1 MVDQYR
7 VLRKRNSEEEAV
19 VRGSHQLVRGERRAI
34 MCRTKSLSLVEPI
47 TKACITKLHHFSS
60 PISQKNGATQKCGRL
75 FYNLEGFMLYIVREG
90 GTGTVTDSALCVFW
104 MSKTKRNWKGS
115 LTRSRNPQGEDL
127 RFPRNPGPTIQGRS
141 FANVVKGSR
150 SIDSRMVWQ
159 EKGPGENWQ
168 GMEYK
173 VTSEDCAW
181 LEGTYVGTVHSVEMV
196 RNLQEKFYM
205 EGYFHCRIRA
215 MGGKLVLLDCEDKE
229 ELKDLVEMASEWLGQ
244 WFEEVQPWSPNKIT
258 QERFVWI
265 WCQGAPLNVWGSDFF
280 EKMGSSWGKFIC
292 LDDNTSKKGRFN
304 IARMLIST
312 PIMDTI
318 SVRRQIKINGSIY
331 SLRFSKEEFTNS
343 FFSLKH
349 HFIPSF
355 QSDSEENESW
365 PIESFEGDQE
375 IQDVGGVRQ
384 PVDEPGGANGE
395 EDDVERCA
403 GETNGNIQ
411 LQDPQDGDRTMDV
424 VPDSIENFENFEF
437 SKEGE
442 NREWTTDMAQKGGND
457 VADAGSKNEGGGLLG
472 LVGQNNRMSYGEV
485 VKKRVGSDR
494 GPNGEDS
501 GYIAMGQDTR
511 KGESPLSIGRN
522 IFSGNDVECSGQKAG
537 ERRGTFERSLGSDE
551 GSGDDG
557 GQKRAAGSQKR
568 RKMRL
573 RTCRSVYLPN
583 GAAAGESVGDSGIQ
597 NCNRSIKRKMQ
608 RKLAKEIWELAKQLG
623 ATVDCDEEV
632 ICRID
637 EMEKRDSLAKAV
649 TVKKA
654 AGSAKKLCRRVW
666 GTEDFD
672 WIAKPSRGL
681 SGGLLCIWD
690 KKIFKKE
697 EVLEGDHFIGVFGL
711 WGEKGVPVYILNIY
725 SPCDLSGKRA
735 LWEELHNLI
744 LNRKGNWCLGGDF
757 NAVRSAGERAG
768 CKGMSREMIDFDSF
782 ITESGL
788 VDLPMVGRKY
798 TWYNANGKY
807 MSRIDRFLVSEEW
820 LMRWCDVKQ
829 WGLER
834 TVSDHCPIL
843 LKHERVDWGPKPF
856 KIFDAWLQEPGCKEI
871 IRNTWNS
878 TTVEGWYGFKLKE
891 KLKSVKKALKEWSR
905 NSVTEVNRKIMEAE
919 RVIAQLDERG
929 KNVQLSL
936 SEIEKRRSS
945 FLDLWKNLK
954 LKENMWQQKSR
965 LMWLKEGDANTK
977 FFHRCV
983 KGRWRKNEIN
993 SIQIN
998 GDQHKDV
1005 GEIKEKMAGY
1015 FEQLYTED
1023 RWQRPKLDG
1032 INFRQIDEADNESL
1046 MAAFS
1051 EEEIKNAVWDC
1062 ESSKSPGPDGFN
1074 FKFVKCMWEDIKS
1087 EIASFIREFQEHGRL
1102 VRGSNASF
1110 ITLIPK
1116 GENPQ
1121 RIEEYR
1127 PISLIGIMYK
1137 IIEKLLANRLR
1148 KVLDKVIG
1156 EQQMAF
1162 IEGRQ
1167 LVDGVVIANEVID
1180 EAKRNKKRSFLFKVD
1195 FEKAYDK
1202 VCWDFLDYMLMR
1214 MGFYNTWRMWIRE
1227 CLQSNTVSV
1236 LVNGSP
1242 SRQFSVSKG
1251 LRQGDPLSPF
1261 LFLIVAEG
1269 LHGLMSSA
1277 VEKELYKGVIVGK
1290 DAVMITHLQFA
1301 DDTIFFGEATENNI
1315 MVIKSI
1321 MRSFELLSGLKI
1333 NLQKSQLMGINVED
1347 SWGCKMAYRLCC
1359 KKGEFPFKYLGIPI
1373 GGSHRRLTMWQ
1384 PLLESFKKKLSSW
1397 KGRQLSLGGQ
1407 ITLIN
1412 SVLSSLPV
1420 FLMSVYLLPK
1430 GTLKAIDKIRK
1441 SFLWGG
1447 EGERKRINWVNW
1459 KKVCMPKECGG
1470 LGVRD
1475 LEHFNL
1481 SLMGKWWG
1489 RLAVKEDGLWR
1500 KVIASKYGEG
1510 RRHWMDWVR
1519 NGAGACSCWW
1529 RDVRRIDNVEGEITG
1544 WLTEG
1549 FSLKLGEGKG
1559 VSFWWDEWSRGFC
1572 LANKFPRLYLLAEGK
1587 EKECCQMGSMCNG
1600 TWKWNITWRRKLLER
1615 EEEAAKELSTEI
1627 EGVKIAP
1634 GRPDEWEWIHSK
1646 DSRYSTK
1653 TAYSLLTKV
1662 PRCPTQERVFKRV
1675 WNPNLPTKIS
1685 AFNWQLLLNR
1695 LPTKSNLLK
1704 RGFGVIMGDG
1714 KCSLCQEE
1722 EEDAIHLFLK
1732 CKNVRWIWKECDRW
1746 WGINIET
1753 QEDCWK
1759 TFEHPGTWTRNT
1771 RIRKGWDCTW
1781 SVIVWSIWLMR
1792 NQRIFQNQEMD
1803 PGKLFDLVQI
1813 RSFLWFKAKK
1823 AWCYFTL
1830 SDWISNPI
1838 ARLTKYCGGKS

>member
-1 MVDQYR
+1 MFM
-7 VLRKRNSEEEAV
+7 
-19 VRGSHQLVRGERRAI
+19 GRRLA
-34 MCRTKSLSLVEPI
+34 
-47 TKACITKLHHFSS
+47 
-60 PISQKNGATQKCGRL
+60 G
-75 FYNLEGFMLYIVREG
+75 
-90 GTGTVTDSALCVFW
+90 
-104 MSKTKRNWKGS
+104 KT
-115 LTRSRNPQGEDL
+115 LP
-127 RFPRNPGPTIQGRS
+127 
-141 FANVVKGSR
+141 
-150 SIDSRMVWQ
+150 
-159 EKGPGENWQ
+159 
-168 GMEYK
+168 
-173 VTSEDCAW
+173 
-181 LEGTYVGTVHSVEMV
+181 
-196 RNLQEKFYM
+196 
-205 EGYFHCRIRA
+205 
-215 MGGKLVLLDCEDKE
+215 
-229 ELKDLVEMASEWLGQ
+229 
-244 WFEEVQPWSPNKIT
+244 
-258 QERFVWI
+258 
-265 WCQGAPLNVWGSDFF
+265 
-280 EKMGSSWGKFIC
+280 
-292 LDDNTSKKGRFN
+292 
-304 IARMLIST
+304 T
-312 PIMDTI
+312 PIFLFTI
-318 SVRRQIKINGSIY
+318 
-331 SLRFSKEEFTNS
+331 
-343 FFSLKH
+343 LKLN
-349 HFIPSF
+349 I
-355 QSDSEENESW
+355 
-365 PIESFEGDQE
+365 
-375 IQDVGGVRQ
+375 GGARQ
-384 PVDEPGGANGE
+384 PVDEPGDADGE
-395 EDDVERCA
+395 EDDVERGA
-403 GETNGNIQ
+403 GESNGNVQ
-411 LQDPQDGDRTMDV
+411 LQDLQDGDRSTDV

-437 SKEGE
+437 FEFSKEGV
-442 NREWTTDMAQKGGND
+442 NRDRTTDLVQKGGND
-457 VADAGSKNEGGGLLG
+457 VADAGSKNEGGCLLG
-472 LVGQNNRMSYGEV
+472 LVEQNNRMSYGEV
-485 VKKRVGSDR
+485 VKKGVGSDR

-501 GYIAMGQDTR
+501 GLIAMGQDTR

-522 IFSGNDVECSGQKAG
+522 TFSGNDAECSGQKAG
-537 ERRGTFERSLGSDE
+537 ERRGTLESRTPRCRGSRE
-551 GSGDDG
+551 GKRGRGAGASSHRG
-557 GQKRAAGSQKR
+557 GQMLPEFIAN
-568 RKMRL
+568 
-573 RTCRSVYLPN
+573 PN

-623 ATVDCDEEV
+623 ATADCDEEV

-654 AGSAKKLCRRVW
+654 AGSAK
-666 GTEDFD
+666 
-672 WIAKPSRGL
+672 
-681 SGGLLCIWD
+681 
-690 KKIFKKE
+690 
-697 EVLEGDHFIGVFGL
+697 
-711 WGEKGVPVYILNIY
+711 
-725 SPCDLSGKRA
+725 KRA

-768 CKGMSREMIDFDSF
+768 CKGMSREMIDFDRF
-782 ITESGL
+782 ISESGL

-834 TVSDHCPIL
+834 TVSDHCPVL

-891 KLKSVKKALKEWSR
+891 KLK
-905 NSVTEVNRKIMEAE
+905 T
-919 RVIAQLDERG
+919 
-929 KNVQLSL
+929 
-936 SEIEKRRSS
+936 
-945 FLDLWKNLK
+945 
-954 LKENMWQQKSR
+954 
-965 LMWLKEGDANTK
+965 
-977 FFHRCV
+977 
-983 KGRWRKNEIN
+983 
-993 SIQIN
+993 
-998 GDQHKDV
+998 
-1005 GEIKEKMAGY
+1005 
-1015 FEQLYTED
+1015 
-1023 RWQRPKLDG
+1023 
-1032 INFRQIDEADNESL
+1032 
-1046 MAAFS
+1046 FS

-1087 EIASFIREFQEHGRL
+1087 EIAGFIREFQEHGRL

-1116 GENPQ
+1116 VENPQ

-1127 PISLIGIMYK
+1127 PISLIGVMYK
-1137 IIEKLLANRLR
+1137 IIAKLLANRLR

-1202 VCWDFLDYMLMR
+1202 VCWDFLDYMLLR
-1214 MGFYNTWRMWIRE
+1214 MGFCNTWRMWIRE

-1269 LHGLMSSA
+1269 LNGLMSSA
-1277 VEKELYKGVIVGK
+1277 VEKELYKGVTVGK

-1301 DDTIFFGEATENNI
+1301 DDTIFFGDATENNI

-1397 KGRQLSLGGQ
+1397 KGRQGRQLSLGGR

-1489 RLAVKEDGLWR
+1489 RLAAKEDGLWR

-1510 RRHWMDWVR
+1510 GRHWMDWVR
-1519 NGAGACSCWW
+1519 NGVGACSCWW

-1572 LANKFPRLYLLAEGK
+1572 LANKFPRLYLLSEGK

-1615 EEEAAKELSTEI
+1615 EEEAAKELSIEI

-1704 RGFGVIMGDG
+1704 RGFSAIMGDG

-1722 EEDAIHLFLK
+1722 EEDATHLFLK
-1732 CKNVRWIWKECDRW
+1732 CKNRRWIWKECDRW
-1746 WGINIET
+1746 WGINIEP

-1759 TFEHPGTWTRNT
+1759 TFEHLGTWTRNT

-1781 SVIVWSIWLMR
+1781 SAIVWSIWLMR

-1803 PGKLFDLVQI
+1803 PGKLLDLVQI

-1838 ARLTKYCGGKS
+1838 ACLTEYCGGKS